1 MSTLAA
7 ARADNFYYS
16 KNYNPDKV
24 PPKKSELAPDKPFT
38 VVEGQRVG
46 GSKVRYETPFH
57 VRCEGCEN
65 MIAKG
70 VRFNSIK
77 TWVGNFH
84 TTKIYEF
91 RMKCPQ
97 CPQKFVVR
105 TDPENCEYLYV
116 SGAKR
121 IFQTKDCTD

>member
-1 MSTLAA
+1 MSSLAA
-7 ARADNFYYS
+7 ARADGYYRPKNFDPS
-16 KNYNPDKV
+16 KMEV
-24 PPKKSELAPDKPFT
+24 RKSDTPHEKPFV

-57 VRCEGCEN
+57 VRCEGCQN

-77 TWVGNFH
+77 TWVGDFH

-91 RMKCPQ
+91 RMKCPL
-97 CPQKFVVR
+97 CPQRLVVR
-105 TDPENCEYLYV
+105 TDP
-116 SGAKR
+116 
-121 IFQTKDCTD
+121 